1 MHAPKLENKNCPD
14 RSAGLG
20 TAAGAADHDRWFR
33 AKASAALQGL
43 ADGTNRILSDEEVN
57 ARRAA
62 LRAQILA
69 LESKAGA

>member
-33 AKASAALQGL
+33 AKASAALAGL
-43 ADGTNRILSDEEVN
+43 ADGTNRVMSDQEVN
-57 ARRAA
+57 VRRSA
-62 LRAQILA
+62 LRAQVLA
-69 LESKAGA
+69 LDAKAGA